1 MKTKETI
8 QVKQKILF
16 SSQDGNNRGS
26 TINNSVGS
34 FISNTYLRQTP
45 KSHFDK

>member
-16 SSQDGNNRGS
+16 SSQN
-26 TINNSVGS
+26 INNKGPIIDNFVGS
-34 FISNTYLRQTP
+34 FISNTYVRQTP
-45 KSHFDK
+45 ESHFDK